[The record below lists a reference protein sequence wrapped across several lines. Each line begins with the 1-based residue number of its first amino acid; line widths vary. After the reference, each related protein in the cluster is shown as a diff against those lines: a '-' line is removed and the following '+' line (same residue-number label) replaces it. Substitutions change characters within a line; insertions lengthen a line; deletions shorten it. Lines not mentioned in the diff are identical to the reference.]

1 MVFLQVTVD
10 GNGLNTLMKAWVG
23 ETSLENCQR
32 QACGEGHYVLRVWR
46 ALYTVEPE
54 GGKWSFEQSNEN
66 AVTDMKE
73 TF

>member
-10 GNGLNTLMKAWVG
+10 GRGFNTLMKAWVG

-32 QACGEGHYVLRVWR
+32 QACGVGRYVLRVWR

-54 GGKWSFEQSNEN
+54 GGKWSFEQSKEN
-66 AVTDMKE
+66 AVIEMKE

>member
-1 MVFLQVTVD
+1 M
-10 GNGLNTLMKAWVG
+10 
-23 ETSLENCQR
+23 
-32 QACGEGHYVLRVWR
+32 YRVWR